1 MGSSAGCS
9 AVPTGRHSWE
19 PLGDAMTQR
28 HLVETYVT
36 RPPRPDLSDP
46 LEVLLYEND
55 SQSWFSK
62 WFKPPVKNTFVHYEQ
77 TELPEE
83 IGSGWKA
90 RSEPMFL
97 GYRSSPAAFT
107 DMSLAYED
115 VPSEAS
121 IPPFGEVVNIPSGEV
136 IQAAPEV
143 HGISPRHA
151 VISDLLGEECQAPVP
166 SCRPDRCMLSRS
178 SFTEA
183 EVLPPTEEV
192 SYSDSFPRSL
202 EEQALVSSCRPE
214 RCALPREA
222 AAQVDL
228 LLPAREVSS
237 PRSVD
242 QQPQVV
248 PTVQTEVPVNLG
260 VRAGEQSVG
269 AAGHFDGTCRP
280 CAHYWRP
287 GGCSNGVN
295 CTFCHVCDADAL
307 KRWKKEKV
315 AKLREIGVPKRVI
328 GKNEQ

>member
-1 MGSSAGCS
+1 
-9 AVPTGRHSWE
+9 
-19 PLGDAMTQR
+19 MTHR

-77 TELPEE
+77 TEQPEE

-136 IQAAPEV
+136 IQTAPE
-143 HGISPRHA
+143 
-151 VISDLLGEECQAPVP
+151 APVP
-166 SCRPDRCMLSRS
+166 SCRPDRCMLSRG

-183 EVLPPTEEV
+183 EVLPPTEEL
-192 SYSDSFPRSL
+192 SCGDSSPRSL
-202 EEQALVSSCRPE
+202 EEQALVSSCPPE
-214 RCALPREA
+214 RCVLPREA
-222 AAQVDL
+222 AAQVDP
-228 LLPAREVSS
+228 LLPEREEVSS
-237 PRSVD
+237 AVPPPRSAD

-248 PTVQTEVPVNLG
+248 PTEQTEVPVNLG
-260 VRAGEQSVG
+260 ARAGEHSVG

-328 GKNEQ
+328 GKIEQ